1 MCRMYTES
9 VPGTRA
15 VLGAG
20 VHREETPNPCVTGCL
35 TKAISKMQTMFFALA
50 DVSGLGLN
58 ITKVIR
64 YQCGQYCAVFNAT
77 KIIINKTVD
86 ISPVPSYP
94 SLKTGKTSAI
104 VSSKVKERHAVKGKE
119 KASYHF
125 QNSLGSCSCC
135 FVFFPPW
142 LINDAPPSPQK
153 TTSKNQTSNKKKIW
167 ILDLQLICS
176 NCCNTLLVFLL
187 GYHLKQP
194 NPTGKSITKF
204 TDV

>member
-1 MCRMYTES
+1 MAFCVVSLDGGQGQKCCLSKGSCQFTYEGRGRYCSEGYISKVTCGMCRMYTES

-20 VHREETPNPCVTGCL
+20 AHREETPNPCVTGCL

-135 FVFFPPW
+135 FVFFPP
-142 LINDAPPSPQK
+142 
-153 TTSKNQTSNKKKIW
+153 
-167 ILDLQLICS
+167 
-176 NCCNTLLVFLL
+176 
-187 GYHLKQP
+187 
-194 NPTGKSITKF
+194 
-204 TDV
+204 